1 MNNILNI
8 IKNQIPLI
16 DLRAPVEYKKG
27 AFPTSKNIPILN
39 NKERSQVGLTYKKNG
54 QKAAIELGFNF
65 VKNSKINRVQL
76 WNKFIKKY
84 PETHLYCMRGGLRS
98 LIAKSWLYELGV
110 DAKIINGGYKKL
122 RQTVLKIIN
131 SVDNKDEKKQW
142 IILAGKTGSG
152 KTTIL
157 KKFKSAI
164 DLEALANH
172 RGSAFGKLQTDQPT
186 IINFENNLAFKY
198 LNHNY
203 CTLFLEDESRR
214 IGKILIPEIW
224 YQKMKLSKI
233 IIVDIPI
240 EERIYN
246 IKKEYVHK
254 PLNNGISR
262 LRLNTLFQ
270 SSLLNIRKRLGI
282 KNYDEISKIIQ
293 NVVNKKSIS
302 SHEDWIKKLLINY
315 YDPMY
320 NYQLSSKT
328 DLCIFKS
335 NKSET
340 IKFMKGLELKKEN

>member
-1 MNNILNI
+1 MIPSFSLFFRISFRISAEVIFAITSPLLSALIEIYLDI
-8 IKNQIPLI
+8 I
-16 DLRAPVEYKKG
+16 
-27 AFPTSKNIPILN
+27 
-39 NKERSQVGLTYKKNG
+39 
-54 QKAAIELGFNF
+54 
-65 VKNSKINRVQL
+65 
-76 WNKFIKKY
+76 
-84 PETHLYCMRGGLRS
+84 
-98 LIAKSWLYELGV
+98 
-110 DAKIINGGYKKL
+110 
-122 RQTVLKIIN
+122 
-131 SVDNKDEKKQW
+131 
-142 IILAGKTGSG
+142 
-152 KTTIL
+152 
-157 KKFKSAI
+157 
-164 DLEALANH
+164 
-172 RGSAFGKLQTDQPT
+172 
-186 IINFENNLAFKY
+186 AFKY

-203 CTLFLEDESRR
+203 STLFLEDESRR

-246 IKKEYVHK
+246 IKKEYVNK

-293 NVVNKKSIS
+293 NALNEKSIF
-302 SHEDWIKKLLINY
+302 SHEDWIKKLLTNY

-340 IKFMKGLELKKEN
+340 IKFMKGLVN